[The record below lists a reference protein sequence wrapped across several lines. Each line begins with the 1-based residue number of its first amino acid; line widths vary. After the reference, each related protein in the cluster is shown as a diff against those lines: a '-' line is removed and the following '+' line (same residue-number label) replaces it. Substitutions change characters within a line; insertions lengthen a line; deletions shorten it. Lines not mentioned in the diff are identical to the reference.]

1 MSINNAENIETTIK
15 KAVSENGIDL
25 QEGDVQALR
34 KAYVRF
40 GDIDLA
46 LNIEGD
52 VLSDVMEETQLDII
66 AGALNREFGTQS
78 HAYPYQIYMV
88 KINGHSYKTYI
99 DEEGEQRFRGNKILN
114 KYLSSHFAY
123 DQEKQT
129 YLDDE
134 CTLDEWIEFNSI
146 IGSKLKDLLLSLK
159 TSIDIE
165 NSRETL

>member
-15 KAVSENGIDL
+15 KAVSENDIAL

-46 LNIEGD
+46 LNQEGD

-88 KINGHSYKTYI
+88 KINGCSYKTYV
-99 DEEGEQRFRGNKILN
+99 DEFGDQRFRGNKILN
-114 KYLSSHFAY
+114 RYLPATLTY
-123 DQEKQT
+123 DNEQQA
-129 YLDDE
+129 YLDCE
-134 CTLDEWIEFNSI
+134 YTTDEWIEFNSI
-146 IGSKLKDLLLSLK
+146 IGSKLKDLLLTLK
-159 TSIDIE
+159 TTVEID
-165 NSRETL
+165 NPRETL